1 MKKMISVL
9 TMLAVLFTS
18 SFMVSAVTEVLPNE
32 TEVSCQYIDSIKES
46 TLEIEQYTKGL
57 NEVTSVNNIG
67 ALKTSLKKD
76 YPNLNDYQLGKAI
89 LLALGDDE
97 SFIEE
102 LPTEKVMEATEY
114 ISAEISVSY
123 LVEGTEGE
131 LIPVSKSIFESD
143 SSYDYSQ
150 CDTASD
156 DLPDYTETHGKLKIR
171 SSAYKRNPG
180 YALEG
185 RTYYEIRGEVEWTGT
200 PNYAYT
206 DVLVISSTGNI
217 DNKYDHYAYGR
228 WYYSLAGGDW
238 MHKTSHLYESFGGK
252 DADMEISTPSIYG
265 IGATF
270 PLICDRSYTIKKA
283 YIYYGVSCQQDITC
297 QVAYGHAKPMW
308 NPSFSVST
316 SGAISF
322 GGPTISRQTFYGTA
336 FTLYH

>member
-57 NEVTSVNNIG
+57 NEVTSVNNIET
-67 ALKTSLKKD
+67 LKTSLKKD
-76 YPNLNDYQLGKAI
+76 YPKLTDYQLGKAV

-97 SFIEE
+97 SFIEQ
-102 LPTEKVMEATEY
+102 LPTEKVLEATEY

-131 LIPVSKSIFESD
+131 LIPVSKSVFESE
-143 SSYDYSQ
+143 SPYDYSQ
-150 CDTASD
+150 YGTDSN
-156 DLPDYTETHGKLKIR
+156 DLPKYSETYGKLILKSIVF
-171 SSAYKRNPG
+171 KGDPG

-185 RTYYEIRGEVEWTGT
+185 RTYYSIRGEVEWTSA

-206 DVLVISSTGNI
+206 DALVISSTGNI
-217 DNKYDHYAYGR
+217 DNKYDHFVHAR

-238 MHKTSHLYESFGGK
+238 AHKTSHLYESFGGK
-252 DADMEISTPSIYG
+252 DSGLEISTPSMYG

-270 PLICDRSYTIKKA
+270 PLTHDRSYVIKKA
-283 YIYYGVSCQQDITC
+283 YMYYGVSCQQDITC
-297 QVAYGHAKPMW
+297 QVAYAHAKPVW
-308 NPSFSVST
+308 NPSFSISST
-316 SGAISF
+316 GAISF
-322 GGPTISRQTFYGTA
+322 GGLSISRQTFYGTA
-336 FTLYH
+336 FTLYY

>member
-76 YPNLNDYQLGKAI
+76 HPKMTDYQLGKAV

-97 SFIEE
+97 SFIEQ
-102 LPTEKVMEATEY
+102 LPTEKVLEATEY

-156 DLPDYTETHGKLKIR
+156 DLPKYSETHGKLIIK
-171 SSAYKRNPG
+171 STAYKGDPG

-185 RTYYEIRGEVEWTGT
+185 RTYYSIRGEVEWTST

-217 DNKYDHYAYGR
+217 DNKHDHYAFGK
-228 WYYSLAGGDW
+228 WIGLDVVKKTELA
-238 MHKTSHLYESFGGK
+238 HLYESFGKNGTK
-252 DADMEISTPSIYG
+252 LKVSTPSMYG

-270 PLICDRSYTIKKA
+270 PLTYDGVGLYVNKV
-283 YIYYGVSCQQDITC
+283 YMYYGVSCQQDITC
-297 QVAYGHAKPMW
+297 QVAYAHAKPMW
-308 NPSFSVST
+308 NPSFSISST
-316 SGAISF
+316 GAISF
-322 GGPTISRQTFYGTA
+322 GSFTIARQTFYGTA
-336 FTLYH
+336 FTLYY